1 MLIEAKAKIASVIT
15 KVPIELQI
23 MNAEK
28 LSFLD
33 NSFDTVIDTFS
44 LCVVPDPE
52 SAIVEMAR
60 VVKPTGRVILLE
72 NTRR

>member
-1 MLIEAKAKIASVIT
+1 MLTEAKAKISSVIT

-44 LCVVPDPE
+44 LCVIPDPK